1 MTDHGVSLDRLKECL
16 ERDPCVGAMYL
27 LAEAYHQQG
36 LYPQAVE
43 AARRA
48 LLLYPENSELRL
60 VLGQS
65 LVSLG
70 ELAEAEEILK
80 PVVQEI
86 GRLGE
91 VFDTLR
97 QLYEGQGR
105 MEASNRAAELYRLL
119 KGSLVLLLAGEE
131 VPAAAAAAASG
142 GAGSDRQRLLAA
154 RTLEVLEKWQEALQ
168 AR

>member
-1 MTDHGVSLDRLKECL
+1 MTDHGVSLDRLKERL
-16 ERDPCVGAMYL
+16 EREPCAGAMYL
-27 LAEAYHQQG
+27 LAESYFQQG

-48 LLLYPENSELRL
+48 LALYPENPEIRL
-60 VLGQS
+60 ILGQS

-70 ELAEAEEILK
+70 ELIEAEEILK

-105 MEASNRAAELYRLL
+105 NEDSHRAAELYQLL
-119 KGSLVLLLAGEE
+119 KGPLLQLLAGEATPE
-131 VPAAAAAAASG
+131 ASLPPAG
-142 GAGSDRQRLLAA
+142 EDRQRLLAMK
-154 RTLEVLEKWQEALQ
+154 TLEVLEKWQGALQ